1 MELPL
6 LRIGL
11 LGFSRTDAN
20 LASAQILSAP
30 VARSRWEVVPFEDAD
45 LWLINSSSVRMGA
58 QTSEDHGLHIA
69 NPDAPHSPLTIYPHQ
84 TSRPV
89 AFTEPLPANM
99 EVVLSIELSNSYQCA
114 SRLNDFASTLP
125 QLCNHFALGEQVAS
139 RQSNL
144 HKGIYHLHFEGR
156 QVATVDFEGWQVGV
170 LPAARAIDL
179 ALASW
184 RHRPGETAHMPQS
197 FEVFALERLMW
208 VYASRSKAPHLP
220 ASYQSE
226 LIYLRRLSVL
236 PQSWLHQDHMAL
248 ISLLSQ
254 QPMYL
259 GTLSQQ
265 ARLPLERL
273 QACLAALYYSGTITT
288 DTRQILV
295 NDLRA
300 DQRVNSGF
308 IELPLGQAQHG
319 NQEHASGQS
328 VFETHSFAP
337 SSAHGALNSA

>member
-20 LASAQILSAP
+20 LATAQILSAA

-45 LWLINSSSVRMGA
+45 LWLIHSPSVSMGNR
-58 QTSEDHGLHIA
+58 TSDGHGLHIA

-89 AFTEPLPANM
+89 AFTEPLPASIDA
-99 EVVLSIELSNSYQCA
+99 VLSIELDNGYQCA
-114 SRLNDFASTLP
+114 SRLNDFANALP
-125 QLCNHFALGEQVAS
+125 QLCNHFALGEQIAS

-144 HKGIYHLHFEGR
+144 HKGIYHLHFEGK
-156 QVATVDFEGWQVGV
+156 QVAVVDFEAWQVSL

-184 RHRPGETAHMPQS
+184 RHRPDEMAHMPLG
-197 FEVFALERLMW
+197 FEVLALERLMW
-208 VYASRSKAPHLP
+208 VYASRSKAPRLP

-226 LIYLRRLSVL
+226 PIYLRRLSVL
-236 PQSWLHQDHMAL
+236 PQSWLHHDHMVI

-254 QPMYL
+254 QSMYL

-265 ARLPLERL
+265 ADLPLERL
-273 QACLAALYYSGTITT
+273 QACLAALYYSGTVTT
-288 DTRQILV
+288 DPQQILV

-308 IELPLGQAQHG
+308 IELSLGDSQPGSLGHS
-319 NQEHASGQS
+319 SGQS
-328 VFETHSFAP
+328 VFDTHSFA
-337 SSAHGALNSA
+337 SVSGYA

>member
-11 LGFSRTDAN
+11 LGFSRVDAN
-20 LASAQILSAP
+20 LATAQILSAA

-45 LWLINSSSVRMGA
+45 LWLIHSPSVSMGA
-58 QTSEDHGLHIA
+58 RTSEGHGLHIA

-89 AFTEPLPANM
+89 AFTEPLPASIDA
-99 EVVLSIELSNSYQCA
+99 VLSIELDNGYQCA
-114 SRLNDFASTLP
+114 SRLNDFANALP
-125 QLCNHFALGEQVAS
+125 QVCNHFALGEQIAS

-144 HKGIYHLHFEGR
+144 HKGIYHLHFEGK
-156 QVATVDFEGWQVGV
+156 QVAAVDFEGWQVGL
-170 LPAARAIDL
+170 LPAARTIDL

-184 RHRPGETAHMPQS
+184 RHRPGETAHMPQG

-208 VYASRSKAPHLP
+208 VYASRSKAPLLP

-226 LIYLRRLSVL
+226 PIYLRRLSVL
-236 PQSWLHQDHMAL
+236 PQSWLHQDHMAI

-265 ARLPLERL
+265 ARLSLERL

-308 IELPLGQAQHG
+308 IDLPLGDSQPG
-319 NQEHASGQS
+319 SLEHASGQS
-328 VFETHSFAP
+328 VFDTHSFA
-337 SSAHGALNSA
+337 SVSAHG